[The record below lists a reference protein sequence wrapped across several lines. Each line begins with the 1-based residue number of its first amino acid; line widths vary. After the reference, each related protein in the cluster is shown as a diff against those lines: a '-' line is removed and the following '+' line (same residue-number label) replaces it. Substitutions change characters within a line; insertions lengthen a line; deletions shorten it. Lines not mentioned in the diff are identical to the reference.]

1 MAAALR
7 FARDSSR
14 HWDSKAN
21 ENALWILPYAVPGD
35 GRGLFGCQARNFFDE
50 TAATCQFDLERT
62 RPRYT
67 GQDIATMIAAYA
79 AVWISATAWNTEIIN
94 QPTRHEYVLQG

>member
-1 MAAALR
+1 MAATPR

-14 HWDSKAN
+14 RWDSKAN
-21 ENALWILPYAVPGD
+21 ENALWIRPYAVPGD
-35 GRGLFGCQARNFFDE
+35 GRDLFNGQVRNFFDE

-67 GQDIATMIAAYA
+67 GQDTATMI
-79 AVWISATAWNTEIIN
+79 TA
-94 QPTRHEYVLQG
+94 